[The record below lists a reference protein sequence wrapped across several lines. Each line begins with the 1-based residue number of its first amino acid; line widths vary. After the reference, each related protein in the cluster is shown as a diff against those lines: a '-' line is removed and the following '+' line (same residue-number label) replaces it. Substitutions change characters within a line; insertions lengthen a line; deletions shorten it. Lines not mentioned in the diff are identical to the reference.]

1 MAGEGF
7 PSAPD
12 MLSAVNKAFL
22 TSVIIRGNI
31 FIIMNVLSKNADRTI
46 AEYLKVLG
54 SPIRIKI
61 LLSIGYGEACVC
73 HLEAKL
79 KKRQAYI
86 SQHLMVLRD
95 AGILETRRDGKYIY
109 YNVADRKVFDLIETA
124 ADLLEMSPDILPS
137 LDETATLSHCECP
150 TCQSD

>member
-1 MAGEGF
+1 
-7 PSAPD
+7 
-12 MLSAVNKAFL
+12 
-22 TSVIIRGNI
+22 
-31 FIIMNVLSKNADRTI
+31 MNVTDKKAEKDI
-46 AEYLKVLG
+46 AGYLKVLG
-54 SPIRIKI
+54 SPIRVRI

-109 YNVADRKVFDLIETA
+109 YRVSDRKVFDLIETTV
-124 ADLLEMSPDILPS
+124 DLLEISPATLPS
-137 LDETATLSHCECP
+137 LDDTASLSNCECP
-150 TCQSD
+150 NCQST